1 MSLFFQYDYG
11 ANVLNSPRYDHRRMP
26 MRYEKMDPSMTARA
40 LLSDAGPNYF
50 RRTPRAAFKPSYDAP
65 RPRRFDPSK
74 YGDDDFDRFSVGLR
88 TPPRTP
94 PRSRRYSESEDF
106 DSTPV
111 RLGRRGS
118 FSGSLSYE
126 QEEKFND
133 ILDPESFGIPR
144 RPWSY
149 RRRHEEKKVYMPKGK
164 PPMFT
169 TGLRTITVGKGV
181 TARFTCS
188 VRGDPVP
195 RIKWYRDDEIIT
207 HDGFK
212 YRIYDVCGVMTLEV
226 RHANVRDTGYY
237 TCMAI
242 NDSGTRTTVGRLY
255 VSEKI
260 GEQLEKAMDEEIAA
274 RKKAVAAAVASAV
287 WGEGEDAIAAIRNTL
302 HAASQDKAIPEGPL
316 FGPARERQELEM
328 GDDRFGERAE
338 VGRAGDVQLYDR
350 EEKEAKGG
358 PGRKFKGEISA
369 DAYEDYSG
377 AGRKFKE
384 RPEKW
389 DVQALKE
396 EYAGPGRK
404 FKGDISADAYED
416 YSGTGRKFKER
427 PEKWD
432 VQATKEEYAGP
443 GRKFKG
449 DISADAYE
457 DYSGSGRKFKE
468 RPEKWDVQATKEEYA
483 GPGRKFKGDISSDSY
498 EDYTGPGRK
507 FKESQHASMPPKAS
521 QPASM
526 TPKAQPASMT
536 PKAKPASMAPAKAPQ
551 KEVEGPGRKFKGEM
565 SADAYADYQGPG
577 RKFKEPEKKVEPKA
591 PPPPPAPPATAPAGK
606 ATPFAAAK
614 KTNPYLKLSQTR
626 VEAKVGE
633 KVEFACFATGDPI
646 PGVEWRKGS
655 SILPSSGRYDLY
667 EDDDEIVYFVI
678 RKVVAKD
685 AGIYTCHTS
694 NTKGTVTGDVEL
706 VVRS

>member
-11 ANVLNSPRYDHRRMP
+11 ANVLSSPRYDHRRMP
-26 MRYEKMDPSMTARA
+26 MRYEKMDPSLTARA
-40 LLSDAGPNYF
+40 LLSDAGANYY
-50 RRTPRAAFKPSYDAP
+50 RRAPRAAFKPSYEP
-65 RPRRFDPSK
+65 LRPRRFDPSK
-74 YGDDDFDRFSVGLR
+74 YGDDDFDRYSAGR

-106 DSTPV
+106 ESTPV

-118 FSGSLSYE
+118 FSGSPSYG
-126 QEEKFND
+126 QEETFDD
-133 ILDPESFGIPR
+133 IFDPESFGLPR

-195 RIKWYRDDEIIT
+195 RVKWYRDDEIIT

-212 YRIYDVCGVMTLEV
+212 YRAYDVCGVMTLEV

-242 NDSGTRTTVGRLY
+242 NDSGTRTSVGRLY
-255 VSEKI
+255 VSEKM
-260 GEQLEKAMDEEIAA
+260 GEQLEKEMDEEIAA

-287 WGEGEDAIAAIRNTL
+287 WGEGEDAVTAIRNTL

-316 FGPARERQELEM
+316 FGPTQPESRELEM

-338 VGRAGDVQLYDR
+338 VGRAGDVQLYER
-350 EEKEAKGG
+350 EGKEGQGG

-377 AGRKFKE
+377 PGRKFKE

-396 EYAGPGRK
+396 EYA
-404 FKGDISADAYED
+404 
-416 YSGTGRKFKER
+416 
-427 PEKWD
+427 
-432 VQATKEEYAGP
+432 AGP

-449 DISADAYE
+449 DISAVAYE
-457 DYSGSGRKFKE
+457 DYS
-468 RPEKWDVQATKEEYA
+468 
-483 GPGRKFKGDISSDSY
+483 
-498 EDYTGPGRK
+498 GPGRK
-507 FKESQHASMPPKAS
+507 FKEGQPTSAPVEPKA
-521 QPASM
+521 A
-526 TPKAQPASMT
+526 
-536 PKAKPASMAPAKAPQ
+536 Q
-551 KEVEGPGRKFKGEM
+551 KEAEGPGRKFKGEIA
-565 SADAYADYQGPG
+565 ADAYADYQGPG
-577 RKFKEPEKKVEPKA
+577 RKFKDGEPKA
-591 PPPPPAPPATAPAGK
+591 PTAPPAPPAPPSADK
-606 ATPFAAAK
+606 ATPFAK

-667 EDDDEIVYFVI
+667 EDDDEVVYFVI
-678 RKVVAKD
+678 RKVVEKD

-694 NTKGTVTGDVEL
+694 NTKGTVTGNVEL

>member
-1 MSLFFQYDYG
+1 
-11 ANVLNSPRYDHRRMP
+11 
-26 MRYEKMDPSMTARA
+26 MDPSRTARA
-40 LLSDAGPNYF
+40 LLSDAGPNYY
-50 RRTPRAAFKPSYDAP
+50 RRTPRSAFKPSYEP
-65 RPRRFDPSK
+65 LSRPRRFDPSK
-74 YGDDDFDRFSVGLR
+74 YGDDDFDRYSAGRL

-106 DSTPV
+106 DTPV

-118 FSGSLSYE
+118 FSGSPSYG
-126 QEEKFND
+126 QEETFDD
-133 ILDPESFGIPR
+133 IFDPESFGIPR

-195 RIKWYRDDEIIT
+195 RIKWYRDDEIIS

-255 VSEKI
+255 VSEKM

-287 WGEGEDAIAAIRNTL
+287 WGEGEDAVTAIRNTL

-316 FGPARERQELEM
+316 FGPTQPESRELEM

-338 VGRAGDVQLYDR
+338 VGRAGDVQLYER
-350 EEKEAKGG
+350 EGKEGQGG

-377 AGRKFKE
+377 PGRKFKE

-396 EYAGPGRK
+396 EHAGPGRK
-404 FKGDISADAYED
+404 FKGEISATAYED
-416 YSGTGRKFKER
+416 YSGPGRKFKEGK

-449 DISADAYE
+449 DISAEAYE
-457 DYSGSGRKFKE
+457 DYSGTGRKFKE
-468 RPEKWDVQATKEEYA
+468 GKPEKWDVQATKEEYA
-483 GPGRKFKGDISSDSY
+483 GPGRKFKGDISAEAY
-498 EDYTGPGRK
+498 EDYSGTGRKFKEAKPEKWDVQATKEEYAGPGRKFKGDISAVAYEDYSGPGRK
-507 FKESQHASMPPKAS
+507 FKEGQPTSAPVEPKA
-521 QPASM
+521 A
-526 TPKAQPASMT
+526 
-536 PKAKPASMAPAKAPQ
+536 Q
-551 KEVEGPGRKFKGEM
+551 KEAEGPGRKFKGEIA
-565 SADAYADYQGPG
+565 ADAYADYQGLG
-577 RKFKEPEKKVEPKA
+577 RKFKDGEPKA
-591 PPPPPAPPATAPAGK
+591 PTAPPAPPAPPSADK
-606 ATPFAAAK
+606 ATPFAK

-667 EDDDEIVYFVI
+667 EDDDEVVYFVI
-678 RKVVAKD
+678 RKVVEKD

-694 NTKGTVTGDVEL
+694 NTKGTVTGNVEL